1 MFAGELYKEHHKVI
15 PKEYRDFFKFTIV
28 RNPYD
33 RIVSVWWATTHRGQ
47 ADGPIEP
54 VPPLKRWAKGG
65 KMIAILGNDISFEN
79 FCRHLPELG
88 QSGTHCI
95 HAQPQIDWIYP
106 NMFDAIIPFED
117 LNEAWLSL
125 PFNTSK
131 DELKH
136 INATARKENN
146 NPISRQSVDYYLT
159 PNTIKHINEFYAD
172 DFAILGYKKK

>member
-1 MFAGELYKEHHKVI
+1 MIISNKHKVVFVAIPKTGTRSVYNSLRNVFAGELYKEHHKVI

-95 HAQPQIDWIYP
+95 HAQPKSIGYILTCSMQLYH
-106 NMFDAIIPFED
+106 
-117 LNEAWLSL
+117 
-125 PFNTSK
+125 
-131 DELKH
+131 LK
-136 INATARKENN
+136 I
-146 NPISRQSVDYYLT
+146 
-159 PNTIKHINEFYAD
+159 
-172 DFAILGYKKK
+172 